1 MPKIPVLKPEEV
13 LRALKNLGFKEVRQ
27 KSSHKVLKHQDGRIT
42 VVQIHKGRDIS
53 PVLLKKI
60 LKDIGV
66 SVEDFL
72 EALKK

>member
-27 KSSHKVLKHQDGRIT
+27 RGSHKVLKHQDGRIT
-42 VVQIHKGRDIS
+42 VVPIHKGRDVS

-60 LKDIGV
+60 LKDINV

>member
-27 KSSHKVLKHQDGRIT
+27 KGSHKILKHKDGRIT
-42 VVQIHKGRDIS
+42 VVPIHKGRDVS

-60 LKDIGV
+60 LKDINV

>member
-13 LRALKNLGFKEVRQ
+13 LRALKNLGFNEVRQ
-27 KSSHKVLKHQDGRIT
+27 KGSHKVLKHQDGRIT
-42 VVQIHKGRDIS
+42 VVPIHRGRDIS

-60 LKDIGV
+60 LKDIDV

>member
-27 KSSHKVLKHQDGRIT
+27 KGSHKVLKHQDGRIT
-42 VVQIHKGRDIS
+42 VVPIHKGRDVS

-60 LKDIGV
+60 LKDISV

>member
-1 MPKIPVLKPEEV
+1 LPKIPVLKPEEV

-27 KSSHKVLKHQDGRIT
+27 KGS
-42 VVQIHKGRDIS
+42 HKGRDVS

-60 LKDIGV
+60 LKDINV